1 MTLALHDALPIY
13 RAADPARDQ
22 SYFLFATT
30 QDQLNYLRFPL
41 GSLPKPQVRE
51 IAKSLD
57 LAVALK
63 PDSQDICFVPDGN
76 YAGIVR
82 KIRPDADEGGAIVHV
97 DGRMLGRHKGLITY
111 PVGQRDRKS
120 VVSGKSVS
128 VRVDLGGRRI

>member
-82 KIRPDADEGGAIVHV
+82 KIRSEERRVGKECVSTC
-97 DGRMLGRHKGLITY
+97 RSRWWTY
-111 PVGQRDRKS
+111 HYKNN
-120 VVSGKSVS
+120 KK
-128 VRVDLGGRRI
+128 

>member
-1 MTLALHDALPIY
+1 MRISDWSSDVCSSDL
-13 RAADPARDQ
+13 
-22 SYFLFATT
+22 TT

-97 DGRMLGRHKGLITY
+97 DGRMLGRHKGLIHYT
-111 PVGQRDRKS
+111 VGQRK
-120 VVSGKSVS
+120 G
-128 VRVDLGGRRI
+128 LEIGRSEEHTSELQSLMRSSYA